1 MSDDLEIPPTAP
13 DATPRA
19 AADRPAAPQPRP
31 RAGRG
36 LAKTAAYLILLALAL
51 FAIVP
56 FSWLLLAAFDEQA
69 SIFVKI
75 PSTWTLDNFVNL
87 FTNQD
92 GLRLIVNSLIYSGGG
107 STVILVVVATMAGY
121 VLSRYS
127 FPGRRTLMLGVL
139 LIRVIPPTAII
150 APLYIIA
157 ASLGFLDT
165 YYGVTLVL
173 ASWQLPLALW
183 LMKGFF
189 DTVPLEIEEAAWV
202 DGATRLQAAFRVVL
216 PLAGPGVGA
225 TALIAF
231 IGAWNEFLIP
241 LVLISDPDK
250 QPIALGLFRAYIS
263 YTQVDWGFL
272 AALSVVYVIPAVVFY
287 VVARRALQQS
297 VAGGLA
303 GT

>member
-1 MSDDLEIPPTAP
+1 MSRDVDLDVDEPQADPG
-13 DATPRA
+13 RQA
-19 AADRPAAPQPRP
+19 AAKQPAR
-31 RAGRG
+31 GRRS
-36 LAKTAAYLILLALAL
+36 LARTGAYLILVALAA

-56 FSWLLLAAFDEQA
+56 FSWLALAAFDRQA
-69 SIFVKI
+69 SIFVKV
-75 PSTWTLDNFVNL
+75 PQTWTLSNFINLFVNE
-87 FTNQD
+87 D
-92 GLRLIVNSLIYSGGG
+92 GLRLIINSLIYSGGA
-107 STVILVVVATMAGY
+107 TLVLIVVATMAGY

-127 FPGRRTLMLGVL
+127 FPGRRTFMLGIL
-139 LIRVIPPTAII
+139 LLRVIPPTAII
-150 APLYIIA
+150 APLYVIA
-157 ASLGFLDT
+157 TGLGFLDT

-189 DTVPLEIEEAAWV
+189 DTVPIQIEEAAWV

-225 TALIAF
+225 AALIAF

-272 AALSVVYVIPAVVFY
+272 AALSVIYVIPAVVFY

>member
-1 MSDDLEIPPTAP
+1 MSDELEIPPAVP
-13 DATPRA
+13 EAAPRA
-19 AADRPAAPQPRP
+19 TSQAAARRPGVRV
-31 RAGRG
+31 RRS
-36 LAKTAAYLILLALAL
+36 LARTGAYLILVALAL

-56 FSWLLLAAFDEQA
+56 FSWLVLAAFDRQA
-69 SIFVKI
+69 SIFVKV
-75 PSTWTLDNFVNL
+75 PTAWTLENFVNL

-92 GLRLIVNSLIYSGGG
+92 GLRLIVNSLIYSGGA
-107 STVILVVVATMAGY
+107 TLVLVVVATMAGY

-127 FPGRRTLMLGVL
+127 FPGRRTLMLGIL

-157 ASLGFLDT
+157 TSLGFLNT

-189 DTVPLEIEEAAWV
+189 DTVPIQIEEAAWV
-202 DGATRLQAAFRVVL
+202 DGATRLKAAFRVVL
-216 PLAGPGVGA
+216 PLAGPGVG
-225 TALIAF
+225 ALIAF

-272 AALSVVYVIPAVVFY
+272 AALSMVYVIPAVVFY